1 MDVMERLKDE
11 QNFSKKMMQCI
22 PGKANS
28 SWTKAGQ
35 ISVHKD
41 LMWSEGT
48 VLGGVAQD
56 KVRWAWGQAALKA
69 DTES

>member
-1 MDVMERLKDE
+1 
-11 QNFSKKMMQCI
+11 MMQCI